1 MKRLNHI
8 WNRTITHKSEVLCIY
23 LSQLIFGLLIGC
35 VAYVIINKFLGE
47 SIALEQLAKGFDR
60 TVIMDVL
67 NSNDN
72 VLKTFTFWMIP
83 FIPIY
88 LLMSII
94 LQGGFLYNIKKGEV
108 GVVSQIRNGIQHFIP
123 FLGVA
128 SISFVLL
135 LVVAGLIVLPY
146 SMFVGDPLTT
156 FSSEKPFVL
165 SILGL
170 IGLFTVWLIIVWGWS
185 IATRLAYVSEGD
197 FYKSISLGLSFV
209 KQNFL
214 KILAVGLLFLGLHVL
229 ISFLY
234 YIIMGDRGAPSWII
248 IIFGILVQQ
257 LFSFIRVFLR
267 GMSYI
272 TVEQIED
279 EVI

>member
-1 MKRLNHI
+1 LKRLNHI